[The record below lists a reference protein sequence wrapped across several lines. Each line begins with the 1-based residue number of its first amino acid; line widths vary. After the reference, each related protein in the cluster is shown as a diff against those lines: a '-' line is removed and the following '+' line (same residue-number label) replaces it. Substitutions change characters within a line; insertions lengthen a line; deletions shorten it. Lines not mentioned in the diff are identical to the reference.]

1 LYRLKE
7 TKGIHFEDLSS
18 SKSRKKFSKFVEVWN
33 RGSLPDKYYKGIS
46 AQDLEHNTRT
56 KYTWGFAE
64 RLSSDDAL
72 KLGSVRDGIAKE
84 TNRPGKARS
93 GAPMPTSTVSSSMSK
108 STSKG
113 PTVKHPGGEELDGED
128 KRRYDRLMRKKQE
141 KMERSNREAVLEELV
156 PKADP
161 GSREARLEKKKQ
173 KGAYAK
179 GREDSPELA
188 DTDIMGGGDSFQ
200 ERLRREK
207 ERRVRKESARAENI
221 QQKVAAHQAK
231 EEAIM
236 QQFRTLLAQRQAG
249 QGNFP
254 GQGT

>member
-1 LYRLKE
+1 
-7 TKGIHFEDLSS
+7 
-18 SKSRKKFSKFVEVWN
+18 
-33 RGSLPDKYYKGIS
+33 
-46 AQDLEHNTRT
+46 
-56 KYTWGFAE
+56 
-64 RLSSDDAL
+64 
-72 KLGSVRDGIAKE
+72 
-84 TNRPGKARS
+84 
-93 GAPMPTSTVSSSMSK
+93 
-108 STSKG
+108 
-113 PTVKHPGGEELDGED
+113 VKHVS
-128 KRRYDRLMRKKQE
+128 KR
-141 KMERSNREAVLEELV
+141 
-156 PKADP
+156 
-161 GSREARLEKKKQ
+161 KKQ

-188 DTDIMGGGDSFQ
+188 DTDIMGGNDSFQ